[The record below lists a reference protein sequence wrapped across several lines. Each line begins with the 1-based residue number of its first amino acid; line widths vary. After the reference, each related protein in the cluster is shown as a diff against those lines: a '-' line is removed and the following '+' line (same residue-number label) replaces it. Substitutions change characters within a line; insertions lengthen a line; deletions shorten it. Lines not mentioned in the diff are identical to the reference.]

1 VKSLLDLDR
10 VGDRRHD
17 DSDGRHDDS
26 GAARRQQEAAG
37 RRADGRHDAHNGRH
51 DDGKGQHGDRRH
63 DDGDGRHDDGDWGYI
78 CRLRRILR
86 PLEETRSELFW
97 GETGLKIRQT
107 CFVTTIVNS

>member
-86 PLEETRSELFW
+86 PLSSTNLSMESIDGSLMNQSSNNESNN
-97 GETGLKIRQT
+97 K
-107 CFVTTIVNS
+107 V